1 MNEQRTPGP
10 QGRRDEEL
18 GRPGLFDEVD
28 FEATQTSWPAA
39 DLAQT
44 SPDDDP
50 WGEDAGADVPEV
62 AAEVQGEEE
71 HRESQPS
78 ETDEPPSPTDPDLRA
93 YVESEAVP
101 AEVEAAEAITESEAG
116 PAFAEELE
124 EQEIEPGATPLGAVD
139 APLPEP
145 PPEPVEAEVELEAD
159 WDDLGA
165 EAVGVE
171 AVEPEEAA
179 AVASVADAEAAEDR
193 SVEGRLAR
201 LHLRG
206 GLVSLARAE
215 LETMAGQGTLDGP
228 ALADLAEARWRSGD
242 LLGAGEAAQA
252 HIARGGDELMALV
265 VAAEALT
272 AQARTVE
279 ARRIAAQVVERTA
292 GDLEPLFAGQPRA
305 LVWPRDGVAAPAEE
319 GSWATASTEAR
330 PAPELTAI
338 APVRGEG
345 SPTAG
350 VESPGRPSDSPD
362 QTVVERSRPTAR
374 DSVDGGQHLASSGE
388 RAQRAVARELEAI
401 EWSVEHGH
409 FESLP
414 GRLAIVLQTD
424 PSQAARVLELTETAV
439 ELIGGGGELAT
450 ELLLVSGDAYQVLGR
465 KEDAAAAYRASARA
479 MEGGPPADAS
489 DAAEIDEPRSA
500 APAVE
505 PHAAEPSVGREGER
519 DDEAFDRAEEEATV
533 EAAGAGSSWGSADEE
548 ADAEPEAVEQRED
561 ESEDREPYDPERWQR
576 P

>member
-1 MNEQRTPGP
+1 MNEQRAPGP
-10 QGRRDEEL
+10 QGRRDDEL

-39 DLAQT
+39 DFAQAGR
-44 SPDDDP
+44 DDDP
-50 WGEDAGADVPEV
+50 GDEGSSADVPE
-62 AAEVQGEEE
+62 
-71 HRESQPS
+71 
-78 ETDEPPSPTDPDLRA
+78 DEPPSPSDPELRA

-101 AEVEAAEAITESEAG
+101 AEVEAAEAIADSESA
-116 PAFAEELE
+116 PALAEELE
-124 EQEIEPGATPLGAVD
+124 EQQIEPGATPIDSVDGAPSEPQA
-139 APLPEP
+139 APA
-145 PPEPVEAEVELEAD
+145 EAEAGLDAD
-159 WDDLGA
+159 WDAPRA
-165 EAVGVE
+165 ETVD
-171 AVEPEEAA
+171 EERLDDDAGAA
-179 AVASVADAEAAEDR
+179 AVASVADVEATEER

-206 GLVSLARAE
+206 GLVALARAE

-279 ARRIAAQVVERTA
+279 ARRIAARVVERTA

-305 LVWPRDGVAAPAEE
+305 LVWPRDGVAGSTTEE
-319 GSWATASTEAR
+319 GGRAAVAIDAG

-338 APVRGEG
+338 APAGSEG
-345 SPTAG
+345 APSAE
-350 VESPGRPSDSPD
+350 VESLDSRAQSSREP
-362 QTVVERSRPTAR
+362 TVATPERAVPPPAALADV
-374 DSVDGGQHLASSGE
+374 DSGWQPPSSGE

-409 FESLP
+409 FDSLP

-424 PSQAARVLELTETAV
+424 PSQASRVLELTETAV

-450 ELLLVSGDAYQVLGR
+450 ELLLVSGDAYQALGR

-479 MEGGPPADAS
+479 MEGAPAVDSS
-489 DAAEIDEPRSA
+489 DAAEAGEPVSDAPGPAPEVQPDEERG
-500 APAVE
+500 E
-505 PHAAEPSVGREGER
+505 ERE
-519 DDEAFDRAEEEATV
+519 DEAFGRAEQEATA
-533 EAAGAGSSWGSADEE
+533 EAAGDGSSWGSVNERADVEPDD
-548 ADAEPEAVEQRED
+548 AVRDAEPEDGER
-561 ESEDREPYDPERWQR
+561 YDSKRWQR

>member
-1 MNEQRTPGP
+1 MSEHRTPGP

-39 DLAQT
+39 DLART
-44 SPDDDP
+44 SRDDER
-50 WGEDAGADVPEV
+50 WEEASGADV
-62 AAEVQGEEE
+62 
-71 HRESQPS
+71 PS
-78 ETDEPPSPTDPDLRA
+78 ETDEPPSPSDPDLRA

-101 AEVEAAEAITESEAG
+101 AEVEAAEAITESEAA
-116 PAFAEELE
+116 PALAEELE

-145 PPEPVEAEVELEAD
+145 LPEPVEAEVEHDAD
-159 WDDLGA
+159 WDELRA
-165 EAVGVE
+165 EAVDDE
-171 AVEPEEAA
+171 PVEPEEAA
-179 AVASVADAEAAEDR
+179 AAASVAHAEAAEDR
-193 SVEGRLAR
+193 TVEGRLAR

-305 LVWPRDGVAAPAEE
+305 LVWPRDGVAATSGE
-319 GSWATASTEAR
+319 GSSAALAAEAR
-330 PAPELTAI
+330 PAPELTAT
-338 APVRGEG
+338 APVRSEE
-345 SPTAG
+345 PPPAG
-350 VESPGRPSDSPD
+350 VESPDRAWEGPA
-362 QTVVERSRPTAR
+362 RPTAP
-374 DSVDGGQHLASSGE
+374 ASSGE

-450 ELLLVSGDAYQVLGR
+450 ELLLISGDAYQVLGR

-479 MEGGPPADAS
+479 MEGATAADS
-489 DAAEIDEPRSA
+489 RGAAETDEPRSA
-500 APAVE
+500 APAAE
-505 PHAAEPSVGREGER
+505 PQAAEPSVAEPPVAEPPVERKGER
-519 DDEAFDRAEEEATV
+519 EDEAFDRAEEEATA

-548 ADAEPEAVEQRED
+548 TDAEPEAVEQREAEPQD
-561 ESEDREPYDPERWQR
+561 RESAERQPDDREPYDAERWQR

>member
-10 QGRRDEEL
+10 HGRRDEEL
-18 GRPGLFDEVD
+18 GRPGLFDEAD
-28 FEATQTSWPAA
+28 FEATQTSWPSA

-44 SPDDDP
+44 SRDDDP
-50 WGEDAGADVPEV
+50 G
-62 AAEVQGEEE
+62 EE
-71 HRESQPS
+71 HREKLQS
-78 ETDEPPSPTDPDLRA
+78 DVEPPSEAEPPSDAEPPSETDPDLRA

-101 AEVEAAEAITESEAG
+101 AEVEAAEAIIESEAG

-124 EQEIEPGATPLGAVD
+124 EQEIEPGATPLGDVDGPLAVD

-145 PPEPVEAEVELEAD
+145 SPEPVEAEVELDAD
-159 WDDLGA
+159 WGDLGA
-165 EAVGVE
+165 EAVDVEGVE
-171 AVEPEEAA
+171 SEAA
-179 AVASVADAEAAEDR
+179 AAGASASADDAAAVEDR

-206 GLVSLARAE
+206 GLVALARAE

-272 AQARTVE
+272 AQARTVD
-279 ARRIAAQVVERTA
+279 ARRIAAQVVERTG

-305 LVWPRDGVAAPAEE
+305 LVWPRDGVAAPAQE
-319 GSWATASTEAR
+319 GSWAALPAETR
-330 PAPELTAI
+330 PAPELTAV
-338 APVRGEG
+338 APRGSER
-345 SPTAG
+345 PATA
-350 VESPGRPSDSPD
+350 EDDSPESASEAAGPIASE
-362 QTVVERSRPTAR
+362 TPAR
-374 DSVDGGQHLASSGE
+374 AVDRVDAGRHTASSSE
-388 RAQRAVARELEAI
+388 LAQRAVARELEAI

-424 PSQAARVLELTETAV
+424 PSQAPRVLELTETAV

-479 MEGGPPADAS
+479 MEGGPAADSS
-489 DAAEIDEPRSA
+489 DAADADEPRSA
-500 APAVE
+500 AP
-505 PHAAEPSVGREGER
+505 PAEPRWGREGEGEE
-519 DDEAFDRAEEEATV
+519 DAFGRAEEEATA
-533 EAAGAGSSWGSADEE
+533 EAAGADSSWGPAEE
-548 ADAEPEAVEQRED
+548 DPGAEPEAAEEPKAEPDD
-561 ESEDREPYDPERWQR
+561 EERSETERWER

>member
-1 MNEQRTPGP
+1 V
-10 QGRRDEEL
+10 EL
-18 GRPGLFDEVD
+18 D
-28 FEATQTSWPAA
+28 A
-39 DLAQT
+39 D
-44 SPDDDP
+44 
-50 WGEDAGADVPEV
+50 WEDVGA
-62 AAEVQGEEE
+62 
-71 HRESQPS
+71 
-78 ETDEPPSPTDPDLRA
+78 
-93 YVESEAVP
+93 
-101 AEVEAAEAITESEAG
+101 
-116 PAFAEELE
+116 
-124 EQEIEPGATPLGAVD
+124 GAVD
-139 APLPEP
+139 AAGVRPDD
-145 PPEPVEAEVELEAD
+145 VEAR
-159 WDDLGA
+159 
-165 EAVGVE
+165 
-171 AVEPEEAA
+171 
-179 AVASVADAEAAEDR
+179 ASVADAEAAEER

-206 GLVSLARAE
+206 GLVALARAE

-252 HIARGGDELMALV
+252 HIARGGEELMALV

-279 ARRIAAQVVERTA
+279 ARRIAARVVERTA

-305 LVWPRDGVAAPAEE
+305 LVWPRDGVSGPTAEGGAWAGVAAQT
-319 GSWATASTEAR
+319 G

-338 APVRGEG
+338 APGGAEGAPTAGDESAGGSTTTAPELPPPEAAG
-345 SPTAG
+345 SPTLDRAEG
-350 VESPGRPSDSPD
+350 GREP
-362 QTVVERSRPTAR
+362 V
-374 DSVDGGQHLASSGE
+374 SSGE

-424 PSQAARVLELTETAV
+424 PSRAERVLELTETAV

-479 MEGGPPADAS
+479 MEGGRPVDSADVAETGERSWATPA
-489 DAAEIDEPRSA
+489 A
-500 APAVE
+500 APE
-505 PHAAEPSVGREGER
+505 GEREGER
-519 DDEAFDRAEEEATV
+519 EDEAFGRAEQEATA
-533 EAAGAGSSWGSADEE
+533 EARESPESPESPESHEPDEP
-548 ADAEPEAVEQRED
+548 D
-561 ESEDREPYDPERWQR
+561 ERWER

>member
-1 MNEQRTPGP
+1 MNEHRTPGP
-10 QGRRDEEL
+10 QGRRDEEV

-28 FEATQTSWPAA
+28 FEATQTSWPVA
-39 DLAQT
+39 DLEQT
-44 SPDDDP
+44 SGEDDP
-50 WGEDAGADVPEV
+50 WEEDPGAEMREEG
-62 AAEVQGEEE
+62 AQAQEAEE
-71 HRESQPS
+71 HQERQPS
-78 ETDEPPSPTDPDLRA
+78 EAEPSAPSEPPSPSDPDLRA

-124 EQEIEPGATPLGAVD
+124 EQEIEPGATPLGDVDGPLAVD
-139 APLPEP
+139 APMPEP
-145 PPEPVEAEVELEAD
+145 PPEPVGAGVELDAD
-159 WDDLGA
+159 WDDLA
-165 EAVGVE
+165 VE
-171 AVEPEEAA
+171 AGDVEDVEPDEAGAA
-179 AVASVADAEAAEDR
+179 ASASVADAEAAEDR

-206 GLVSLARAE
+206 GLVALARAE

-272 AQARTVE
+272 AQARTVD
-279 ARRIAAQVVERTA
+279 ARRIAARVVERTA

-305 LVWPRDGVAAPAEE
+305 LVWPRDGVAGSTTEE
-319 GSWATASTEAR
+319 GGWAAVAGDAR

-338 APVRGEG
+338 APPGSEG
-345 SPTAG
+345 SPSAE
-350 VESPGRPSDSPD
+350 VESPESSREPIVAAPGRPAPPAAALDDVDSGWQP
-362 QTVVERSRPTAR
+362 P
-374 DSVDGGQHLASSGE
+374 SSGE

-409 FESLP
+409 FDSLP

-424 PSQAARVLELTETAV
+424 PSQASRVLELTETAV

-479 MEGGPPADAS
+479 MEGGSPAESS
-489 DAAEIDEPRSA
+489 DAAEVDEPRSA
-500 APAVE
+500 APA
-505 PHAAEPSVGREGER
+505 AEPQGAREGEGE
-519 DDEAFDRAEEEATV
+519 DDAFDRAEEEATA
-533 EAAGAGSSWGSADEE
+533 EAAGDGSSWGSADEGI
-548 ADAEPEAVEQRED
+548 DSEPGD
-561 ESEDREPYDPERWQR
+561 EERPETERWER